1 MDDYKQPLWS
11 KILEFIVLKGI
22 VLLIFTGILLWI
34 VLSIWPFVACAM
46 GLCEFEVGR
55 PGEGDCNPNSLAV
68 NGC

>member
-11 KILEFIVLKGI
+11 KILEFIVIKGI
-22 VLLIFTGILLWI
+22 MLLIAGTFLIWI
-34 VLSIWPFVACAM
+34 FISIWPILACVM
-46 GLCEFEVGR
+46 GLCEVEIGR